1 MAAGKAAK
9 SASLVALAGGSLPML
24 PGESQD
30 EYSQGLAELQT
41 ELQASTLFETY
52 LVQKMFDC
60 VWWVRRFDRMR
71 ASVITDGIYDAL
83 SYAHQSD
90 EMLRLIQAGQWD
102 AEELEMAARFLNTTV
117 DGLVAL
123 ATNQNRHRLAK
134 IDQQIT
140 DRLKMLKD
148 LQKAYDQHVNRAFVR
163 ERMALQ
169 NQMLE
174 QQLTAIDVTP
184 E

>member
-1 MAAGKAAK
+1 MAAGKTAK
-9 SASLVALAGGSLPML
+9 SVSLVTLAGGSLPML

-30 EYSQGLAELQT
+30 EYSRGLAELQT
-41 ELQASTLFETY
+41 ELQANTLFETY

-102 AEELEMAARFLNTTV
+102 AEELEMAARFVNTTV

-148 LQKAYDQHVNRAFVR
+148 LQKAYDQHVNRAFIR

>member
-1 MAAGKAAK
+1 
-9 SASLVALAGGSLPML
+9 
-24 PGESQD
+24 
-30 EYSQGLAELQT
+30 
-41 ELQASTLFETY
+41 
-52 LVQKMFDC
+52 
-60 VWWVRRFDRMR
+60 MR

>member
-1 MAAGKAAK
+1 
-9 SASLVALAGGSLPML
+9 
-24 PGESQD
+24 
-30 EYSQGLAELQT
+30 
-41 ELQASTLFETY
+41 
-52 LVQKMFDC
+52 
-60 VWWVRRFDRMR
+60 
-71 ASVITDGIYDAL
+71 
-83 SYAHQSD
+83 
-90 EMLRLIQAGQWD
+90 MLRLIQAGQWD
-102 AEELEMAARFLNTTV
+102 AEELEMAARFLNTTA

-123 ATNQNRHRLAK
+123 ATNQNRLRLAK

-148 LQKAYDQHVNRAFVR
+148 LQKAYDQHVNRAFIR

-184 E
+184 D